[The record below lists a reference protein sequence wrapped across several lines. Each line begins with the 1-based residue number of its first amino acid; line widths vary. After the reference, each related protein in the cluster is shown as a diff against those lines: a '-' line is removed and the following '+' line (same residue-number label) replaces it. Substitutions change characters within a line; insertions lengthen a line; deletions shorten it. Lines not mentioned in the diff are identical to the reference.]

1 MEAQRKQTEALIA
14 AFAGEKAKR
23 EPPPFPVPAAAIP
36 SFVPF
41 DATVELWTDYSA
53 RFHTILG
60 ANSVPAEKR
69 AQVFLTNQSREIYK
83 LLSNLASQQSPVK
96 GINDLSLD
104 EGAVQVLD
112 RKPGETIQELAARIR
127 HDAVTCDFSEIH
139 DPLNEALRTR
149 FMCSVKNEAV
159 LKALFKIKDGELT
172 FARAITVAMET
183 EEAAKVAKE
192 TVYGSIKDNIHVV
205 YPSKSDPSQKSNAG
219 RDFPKGTCPRCGK
232 TDHKASDCPSRN
244 AVCHYCQKTGHLQT
258 VKGIRAVPQLQQ
270 NITMN
275 DKRFVFE
282 VDTGAG
288 DNFCTMAVWK
298 QLGNPTLLPT
308 TAAVALQG
316 TNSPSIPLQFTV
328 TKVPHLNLLGR
339 DAIVR
344 LGINVSALMG
354 LTTSSV
360 HPISNVTKPDI
371 NLQNACKQLC
381 QEFPDLFKPELGCL
395 KDVQLEVR
403 FKPDSKP
410 VFCKPRV
417 VPLAIQD
424 ELGKAYNA
432 GITRGVWQ
440 PTQFNDY
447 GTPVVPIRKATFPGQ
462 TKSTLRVCGDYSVT
476 VNPQLEE
483 HRYPMPRPEDLMQ
496 RLGGG
501 HGFTKIDL
509 ADAYNQI
516 QLSPESQKRLALSTH
531 RGVLL
536 QMRLPFGISSAP
548 GYFQELMDKLTC
560 DLQGVA
566 VYMDDILVSGATDSE
581 HLQNL
586 RSLLK
591 RLVEKGLRCRLEK
604 CSFAQS
610 SIEYLGHTLSRQGVS
625 KGKKVDA
632 VKLMPPPENVSTL
645 RSFLGS
651 VQFYGKFLPNLA
663 TITEPLHSLTK
674 KGTTWT
680 WKSEQAEAFQK
691 VKDLLSDDTVL
702 AHFDPSLPVGISCDA
717 SEVGIGA
724 VLFHRY
730 PDASERPI
738 CNASKTLTPTQ
749 RGYSQIQ
756 KEALAIIFALS
767 KFHQF
772 LYGRP
777 FILVTDHKPLLALFG
792 PTKATPALAAN
803 RLARWALML
812 SQYQYTI
819 EYRKT
824 SDHGNADALSRLPV
838 GPDSQFDEEEDMAD
852 VDTVCT
858 IKIIGSQLNPMDP
871 GILAKES
878 GKDPVISKVMKYTRE
893 GWPPNKGSEVEAKG
907 DMEIYRKLAISLSTA
922 HGCLLYG
929 SRVVI
934 PPSLQSQVLQL
945 LHLGHFG
952 MQRMKQL
959 ARTAVYWP
967 HIDSGIM
974 ELCHKCTTCAEHQNK
989 PPKPANHPWM
999 LPEKPW
1005 SRVHVDHAIN
1015 FLGSNWLVLID
1026 AFSKYPCIHPTSSTS
1041 TKSTTEL
1048 LEQDF
1053 AHFGYPHSIVSDN
1066 ATSFTSEEFQS
1077 WCRERGI
1084 IHLTGHQWSS
1094 RAPALQEFL
1103 MQYRRTPLADG
1114 YSPSELLNG
1123 RQIRAKI
1130 DTLLPSPAHMAQARQ
1145 AREATKAQ
1153 AQENPERVTPIY
1165 NIGTPCYALYCG
1177 PRQEKDPKWVPAV
1190 VTKVFGSR
1198 SVNVRVIPRG
1208 GTWRRHIEQLR
1219 PRYGVEEDADPG
1231 KVPTQEGQEMLMTNA
1246 PSIPEPPSVK
1256 PRAVRT
1262 NPRWPTGSEYGPG
1275 HPRRSTRQKP
1285 HH

>member
-1 MEAQRKQTEALIA
+1 
-14 AFAGEKAKR
+14 
-23 EPPPFPVPAAAIP
+23 
-36 SFVPF
+36 
-41 DATVELWTDYSA
+41 
-53 RFHTILG
+53 
-60 ANSVPAEKR
+60 
-69 AQVFLTNQSREIYK
+69 
-83 LLSNLASQQSPVK
+83 
-96 GINDLSLD
+96 
-104 EGAVQVLD
+104 
-112 RKPGETIQELAARIR
+112 
-127 HDAVTCDFSEIH
+127 
-139 DPLNEALRTR
+139 
-149 FMCSVKNEAV
+149 
-159 LKALFKIKDGELT
+159 
-172 FARAITVAMET
+172 
-183 EEAAKVAKE
+183 
-192 TVYGSIKDNIHVV
+192 
-205 YPSKSDPSQKSNAG
+205 
-219 RDFPKGTCPRCGK
+219 
-232 TDHKASDCPSRN
+232 
-244 AVCHYCQKTGHLQT
+244 
-258 VKGIRAVPQLQQ
+258 
-270 NITMN
+270 MN

-298 QLGNPTLLPT
+298 QLRNPTLLPT
-308 TAAVALQG
+308 TGQYEVANGEPLPTLGVCTAAVALQG

-360 HPISNVTKPDI
+360 HLISNVTKPDI

-424 ELGKAYNA
+424 ELGKAYKA

-447 GTPVVPIRKATFPGQ
+447 GTPVVPIRKAT
-462 TKSTLRVCGDYSVT
+462 L
-476 VNPQLEE
+476 
-483 HRYPMPRPEDLMQ
+483 PEDLMQ

-586 RSLLK
+586 HSLLK

-610 SIEYLGHTLSRQGVS
+610 SIEYFGHTLSRQGVS

-632 VKLMPPPENVSTL
+632 VKLMPPPENV
-645 RSFLGS
+645 
-651 VQFYGKFLPNLA
+651 
-663 TITEPLHSLTK
+663 
-674 KGTTWT
+674 
-680 WKSEQAEAFQK
+680 
-691 VKDLLSDDTVL
+691 
-702 AHFDPSLPVGISCDA
+702 
-717 SEVGIGA
+717 
-724 VLFHRY
+724 
-730 PDASERPI
+730 
-738 CNASKTLTPTQ
+738 
-749 RGYSQIQ
+749 
-756 KEALAIIFALS
+756 
-767 KFHQF
+767 
-772 LYGRP
+772 
-777 FILVTDHKPLLALFG
+777 
-792 PTKATPALAAN
+792 
-803 RLARWALML
+803 
-812 SQYQYTI
+812 
-819 EYRKT
+819 
-824 SDHGNADALSRLPV
+824 
-838 GPDSQFDEEEDMAD
+838 
-852 VDTVCT
+852 
-858 IKIIGSQLNPMDP
+858 
-871 GILAKES
+871 
-878 GKDPVISKVMKYTRE
+878 
-893 GWPPNKGSEVEAKG
+893 
-907 DMEIYRKLAISLSTA
+907 
-922 HGCLLYG
+922 
-929 SRVVI
+929 
-934 PPSLQSQVLQL
+934 
-945 LHLGHFG
+945 
-952 MQRMKQL
+952 
-959 ARTAVYWP
+959 
-967 HIDSGIM
+967 
-974 ELCHKCTTCAEHQNK
+974 
-989 PPKPANHPWM
+989 
-999 LPEKPW
+999 
-1005 SRVHVDHAIN
+1005 
-1015 FLGSNWLVLID
+1015 
-1026 AFSKYPCIHPTSSTS
+1026 
-1041 TKSTTEL
+1041 
-1048 LEQDF
+1048 
-1053 AHFGYPHSIVSDN
+1053 
-1066 ATSFTSEEFQS
+1066 
-1077 WCRERGI
+1077 
-1084 IHLTGHQWSS
+1084 
-1094 RAPALQEFL
+1094 L

-1177 PRQEKDPKWVPAV
+1177 HRQEKDPKWVPAV

-1219 PRYGVEEDADPG
+1219 LRYGVEEDADPG
-1231 KVPTQEGQEMLMTNA
+1231 EVPTQEGQEMLMTNA

>member
-1 MEAQRKQTEALIA
+1 
-14 AFAGEKAKR
+14 
-23 EPPPFPVPAAAIP
+23 
-36 SFVPF
+36 
-41 DATVELWTDYSA
+41 
-53 RFHTILG
+53 
-60 ANSVPAEKR
+60 
-69 AQVFLTNQSREIYK
+69 
-83 LLSNLASQQSPVK
+83 
-96 GINDLSLD
+96 
-104 EGAVQVLD
+104 
-112 RKPGETIQELAARIR
+112 
-127 HDAVTCDFSEIH
+127 
-139 DPLNEALRTR
+139 
-149 FMCSVKNEAV
+149 
-159 LKALFKIKDGELT
+159 
-172 FARAITVAMET
+172 
-183 EEAAKVAKE
+183 
-192 TVYGSIKDNIHVV
+192 
-205 YPSKSDPSQKSNAG
+205 
-219 RDFPKGTCPRCGK
+219 
-232 TDHKASDCPSRN
+232 
-244 AVCHYCQKTGHLQT
+244 
-258 VKGIRAVPQLQQ
+258 
-270 NITMN
+270 
-275 DKRFVFE
+275 
-282 VDTGAG
+282 
-288 DNFCTMAVWK
+288 
-298 QLGNPTLLPT
+298 
-308 TAAVALQG
+308 
-316 TNSPSIPLQFTV
+316 
-328 TKVPHLNLLGR
+328 
-339 DAIVR
+339 
-344 LGINVSALMG
+344 
-354 LTTSSV
+354 
-360 HPISNVTKPDI
+360 
-371 NLQNACKQLC
+371 
-381 QEFPDLFKPELGCL
+381 
-395 KDVQLEVR
+395 
-403 FKPDSKP
+403 
-410 VFCKPRV
+410 
-417 VPLAIQD
+417 
-424 ELGKAYNA
+424 
-432 GITRGVWQ
+432 
-440 PTQFNDY
+440 
-447 GTPVVPIRKATFPGQ
+447 
-462 TKSTLRVCGDYSVT
+462 
-476 VNPQLEE
+476 
-483 HRYPMPRPEDLMQ
+483 MPRPEDLMQ

-586 RSLLK
+586 RALLK

-610 SIEYLGHTLSRQGVS
+610 SIEYLGHTLSQQGVS

-663 TITEPLHSLTK
+663 TITEPHHSLTK

-1084 IHLTGHQWSS
+1084 IHLTGAPYHPATNGAAERLVQTFKQALSKSS
-1094 RAPALQEFL
+1094 LPPRAALQEFL

-1114 YSPSELLNG
+1114 YSP
-1123 RQIRAKI
+1123 K
-1130 DTLLPSPAHMAQARQ
+1130 
-1145 AREATKAQ
+1145 
-1153 AQENPERVTPIY
+1153 
-1165 NIGTPCYALYCG
+1165 
-1177 PRQEKDPKWVPAV
+1177 
-1190 VTKVFGSR
+1190 
-1198 SVNVRVIPRG
+1198 
-1208 GTWRRHIEQLR
+1208 
-1219 PRYGVEEDADPG
+1219 
-1231 KVPTQEGQEMLMTNA
+1231 
-1246 PSIPEPPSVK
+1246 
-1256 PRAVRT
+1256 
-1262 NPRWPTGSEYGPG
+1262 
-1275 HPRRSTRQKP
+1275 
-1285 HH
+1285 

>member
-1 MEAQRKQTEALIA
+1 MPESQR
-14 AFAGEKAKR
+14 G
-23 EPPPFPVPAAAIP
+23 V
-36 SFVPF
+36 S
-41 DATVELWTDYSA
+41 
-53 RFHTILG
+53 
-60 ANSVPAEKR
+60 
-69 AQVFLTNQSREIYK
+69 
-83 LLSNLASQQSPVK
+83 LLP
-96 GINDLSLD
+96 
-104 EGAVQVLD
+104 
-112 RKPGETIQELAARIR
+112 
-127 HDAVTCDFSEIH
+127 
-139 DPLNEALRTR
+139 
-149 FMCSVKNEAV
+149 
-159 LKALFKIKDGELT
+159 KDGTSPESVCLQMK
-172 FARAITVAMET
+172 RGQQQPVNIIT
-183 EEAAKVAKE
+183 
-192 TVYGSIKDNIHVV
+192 KDRI
-205 YPSKSDPSQKSNAG
+205 
-219 RDFPKGTCPRCGK
+219 
-232 TDHKASDCPSRN
+232 
-244 AVCHYCQKTGHLQT
+244 QT
-258 VKGIRAVPQLQQ
+258 VKGIRAAPQLQQ

-308 TAAVALQG
+308 TGQYEVANG
-316 TNSPSIPLQFTV
+316 
-328 TKVPHLNLLGR
+328 
-339 DAIVR
+339 
-344 LGINVSALMG
+344 
-354 LTTSSV
+354 
-360 HPISNVTKPDI
+360 
-371 NLQNACKQLC
+371 
-381 QEFPDLFKPELGCL
+381 
-395 KDVQLEVR
+395 
-403 FKPDSKP
+403 
-410 VFCKPRV
+410 
-417 VPLAIQD
+417 
-424 ELGKAYNA
+424 
-432 GITRGVWQ
+432 
-440 PTQFNDY
+440 
-447 GTPVVPIRKATFPGQ
+447 
-462 TKSTLRVCGDYSVT
+462 
-476 VNPQLEE
+476 
-483 HRYPMPRPEDLMQ
+483 
-496 RLGGG
+496 
-501 HGFTKIDL
+501 
-509 ADAYNQI
+509 
-516 QLSPESQKRLALSTH
+516 
-531 RGVLL
+531 
-536 QMRLPFGISSAP
+536 
-548 GYFQELMDKLTC
+548 
-560 DLQGVA
+560 
-566 VYMDDILVSGATDSE
+566 
-581 HLQNL
+581 
-586 RSLLK
+586 
-591 RLVEKGLRCRLEK
+591 
-604 CSFAQS
+604 
-610 SIEYLGHTLSRQGVS
+610 
-625 KGKKVDA
+625 
-632 VKLMPPPENVSTL
+632 
-645 RSFLGS
+645 
-651 VQFYGKFLPNLA
+651 
-663 TITEPLHSLTK
+663 EPLPTLGVCTA
-674 KGTTWT
+674 
-680 WKSEQAEAFQK
+680 AEAFQK
-691 VKDLLSDDTVL
+691 VKDIYSPRIQCWPTLI
-702 AHFDPSLPVGISCDA
+702 P
-717 SEVGIGA
+717 
-724 VLFHRY
+724 RYQY

-819 EYRKT
+819 KYRKT

-838 GPDSQFDEEEDMAD
+838 RPDSQFDAEEDMAD

-878 GKDPVISKVMKYTRE
+878 GKDPVISKVMKFTRE
-893 GWPPNKGSEVEAKG
+893 
-907 DMEIYRKLAISLSTA
+907 A

-1015 FLGSNWLVLID
+1015 FLGSNWLVLIN

-1048 LEQDF
+1048 LEQDY

-1084 IHLTGHQWSS
+1084 IHLTG
-1094 RAPALQEFL
+1094 APYHPA
-1103 MQYRRTPLADG
+1103 T
-1114 YSPSELLNG
+1114 NG
-1123 RQIRAKI
+1123 AAER
-1130 DTLLPSPAHMAQARQ
+1130 LARQ

-1165 NIGTPCYALYCG
+1165 NIGTPCCALYCG

-1198 SVNVRVIPRG
+1198 SVNVRVIPKG

-1231 KVPTQEGQEMLMTNA
+1231 EVPTQEGQEMLMTNA

-1262 NPRWPTGSEYGPG
+1262 YPRWPTGSEYGPG

>member
-1 MEAQRKQTEALIA
+1 MAETDKLIELLQQQMEAQRKQTEALIA

-23 EPPPFPVPAAAIP
+23 EPPLFPVPAAAIP

-53 RFHTILG
+53 RFHTFLG

-104 EGAVQVLD
+104 EVEEYMRSQFDPTRYIVRERFKFWTEMN

-139 DPLNEALRTR
+139 DPLDEALRTR

-205 YPSKSDPSQKSNAG
+205 HPSKSDPSQKSNAG

-244 AVCHYCQKTGHLQT
+244 AVCHYCQKTGHLQSQKKRSQQQPVNIITKHRIQT

-308 TAAVALQG
+308 TGQYEVANGEQLPTLGVCTAAVALQG

-371 NLQNACKQLC
+371 NLQNSCKQLC
-381 QEFPDLFKPELGCL
+381 QEFPDLFKPKLGCL

-403 FKPDSKP
+403 FKLDSKP

-417 VPLAIQD
+417 VSLAIQD
-424 ELGKAYNA
+424 ELGKAYKA

-447 GTPVVPIRKATFPGQ
+447 GTPVVPIRKATLPGQ

-531 RGVLL
+531 RGVFL

-610 SIEYLGHTLSRQGVS
+610 SIEYLGYTLSRQGVS

-632 VKLMPPPENVSTL
+632 VKL
-645 RSFLGS
+645 
-651 VQFYGKFLPNLA
+651 
-663 TITEPLHSLTK
+663 
-674 KGTTWT
+674 
-680 WKSEQAEAFQK
+680 
-691 VKDLLSDDTVL
+691 
-702 AHFDPSLPVGISCDA
+702 
-717 SEVGIGA
+717 
-724 VLFHRY
+724 
-730 PDASERPI
+730 
-738 CNASKTLTPTQ
+738 
-749 RGYSQIQ
+749 
-756 KEALAIIFALS
+756 
-767 KFHQF
+767 
-772 LYGRP
+772 
-777 FILVTDHKPLLALFG
+777 
-792 PTKATPALAAN
+792 
-803 RLARWALML
+803 
-812 SQYQYTI
+812 
-819 EYRKT
+819 
-824 SDHGNADALSRLPV
+824 
-838 GPDSQFDEEEDMAD
+838 
-852 VDTVCT
+852 
-858 IKIIGSQLNPMDP
+858 
-871 GILAKES
+871 
-878 GKDPVISKVMKYTRE
+878 
-893 GWPPNKGSEVEAKG
+893 
-907 DMEIYRKLAISLSTA
+907 
-922 HGCLLYG
+922 
-929 SRVVI
+929 I
-934 PPSLQSQVLQL
+934 PP
-945 LHLGHFG
+945 
-952 MQRMKQL
+952 
-959 ARTAVYWP
+959 
-967 HIDSGIM
+967 
-974 ELCHKCTTCAEHQNK
+974 
-989 PPKPANHPWM
+989 
-999 LPEKPW
+999 
-1005 SRVHVDHAIN
+1005 
-1015 FLGSNWLVLID
+1015 
-1026 AFSKYPCIHPTSSTS
+1026 
-1041 TKSTTEL
+1041 
-1048 LEQDF
+1048 
-1053 AHFGYPHSIVSDN
+1053 
-1066 ATSFTSEEFQS
+1066 
-1077 WCRERGI
+1077 
-1084 IHLTGHQWSS
+1084 
-1094 RAPALQEFL
+1094 
-1103 MQYRRTPLADG
+1103 
-1114 YSPSELLNG
+1114 
-1123 RQIRAKI
+1123 
-1130 DTLLPSPAHMAQARQ
+1130 LLPSPAHMAQARQ
-1145 AREATKAQ
+1145 AREATIAQ
-1153 AQENPERVTPIY
+1153 AQGNPERVTPIY

-1177 PRQEKDPKWVPAV
+1177 PRQEKDSKWVPAV
-1190 VTKVFGSR
+1190 
-1198 SVNVRVIPRG
+1198 
-1208 GTWRRHIEQLR
+1208 
-1219 PRYGVEEDADPG
+1219 
-1231 KVPTQEGQEMLMTNA
+1231 
-1246 PSIPEPPSVK
+1246 
-1256 PRAVRT
+1256 
-1262 NPRWPTGSEYGPG
+1262 
-1275 HPRRSTRQKP
+1275 
-1285 HH
+1285 

>member
-1 MEAQRKQTEALIA
+1 MAETDKLIELLQQQMEAQRKQTEALIA

-23 EPPPFPVPAAAIP
+23 EPPPFPVPAAVIP

-53 RFHTILG
+53 RFHTFLG

-69 AQVFLTNQSREIYK
+69 AQVFLTNHSREIYK

-104 EGAVQVLD
+104 EVEEYMRSQFDPTRYIVRERFKFWTEMN
-112 RKPGETIQELAARIR
+112 RKPGETIQELAARIS

-139 DPLNEALRTR
+139 DPLDEALRTR

-205 YPSKSDPSQKSNAG
+205 HSSKSDPSQKSNAG

-232 TDHKASDCPSRN
+232 TDHMTKPLTARVATRCVTTAKRRDISM
-244 AVCHYCQKTGHLQT
+244 
-258 VKGIRAVPQLQQ
+258 KGIRAVPQLQQ

-308 TAAVALQG
+308 TGQYEVANGEPLPTLGVCTAAVALQG

-424 ELGKAYNA
+424 ELGKAY
-432 GITRGVWQ
+432 ITRGVWQ

-447 GTPVVPIRKATFPGQ
+447 GTPVVPIRKATLPGQ

-566 VYMDDILVSGATDSE
+566 VYMDDIL
-581 HLQNL
+581 
-586 RSLLK
+586 
-591 RLVEKGLRCRLEK
+591 
-604 CSFAQS
+604 
-610 SIEYLGHTLSRQGVS
+610 GVS

-632 VKLMPPPENVSTL
+632 VKLMPPPENV
-645 RSFLGS
+645 
-651 VQFYGKFLPNLA
+651 
-663 TITEPLHSLTK
+663 
-674 KGTTWT
+674 
-680 WKSEQAEAFQK
+680 
-691 VKDLLSDDTVL
+691 
-702 AHFDPSLPVGISCDA
+702 
-717 SEVGIGA
+717 
-724 VLFHRY
+724 
-730 PDASERPI
+730 
-738 CNASKTLTPTQ
+738 
-749 RGYSQIQ
+749 
-756 KEALAIIFALS
+756 
-767 KFHQF
+767 
-772 LYGRP
+772 
-777 FILVTDHKPLLALFG
+777 
-792 PTKATPALAAN
+792 
-803 RLARWALML
+803 
-812 SQYQYTI
+812 
-819 EYRKT
+819 
-824 SDHGNADALSRLPV
+824 
-838 GPDSQFDEEEDMAD
+838 
-852 VDTVCT
+852 
-858 IKIIGSQLNPMDP
+858 
-871 GILAKES
+871 
-878 GKDPVISKVMKYTRE
+878 
-893 GWPPNKGSEVEAKG
+893 
-907 DMEIYRKLAISLSTA
+907 
-922 HGCLLYG
+922 
-929 SRVVI
+929 
-934 PPSLQSQVLQL
+934 
-945 LHLGHFG
+945 
-952 MQRMKQL
+952 
-959 ARTAVYWP
+959 
-967 HIDSGIM
+967 
-974 ELCHKCTTCAEHQNK
+974 
-989 PPKPANHPWM
+989 
-999 LPEKPW
+999 
-1005 SRVHVDHAIN
+1005 
-1015 FLGSNWLVLID
+1015 
-1026 AFSKYPCIHPTSSTS
+1026 
-1041 TKSTTEL
+1041 
-1048 LEQDF
+1048 
-1053 AHFGYPHSIVSDN
+1053 
-1066 ATSFTSEEFQS
+1066 
-1077 WCRERGI
+1077 
-1084 IHLTGHQWSS
+1084 
-1094 RAPALQEFL
+1094 L

-1219 PRYGVEEDADPG
+1219 LRYGVEEDADPG
-1231 KVPTQEGQEMLMTNA
+1231 EVPTQEGQEMLMTNA

>member
-1 MEAQRKQTEALIA
+1 MAETDKLIELLQQQMEAQRKQTEALIA

-53 RFHTILG
+53 RFHTFLG

-104 EGAVQVLD
+104 EVEEYMRSQFDPTRYIIRERFKFLTEMN

-139 DPLNEALRTR
+139 DPLDEALRTR

-205 YPSKSDPSQKSNAG
+205 HPSKSDPSQKSNAG
-219 RDFPKGTCPRCGK
+219 RDFPKGTCPWCGK

-244 AVCHYCQKTGHLQT
+244 AVCHYCQKTGHLQS
-258 VKGIRAVPQLQQ
+258 VCLQ
-270 NITMN
+270 
-275 DKRFVFE
+275 KRR
-282 VDTGAG
+282 
-288 DNFCTMAVWK
+288 
-298 QLGNPTLLPT
+298 
-308 TAAVALQG
+308 AAVALQG

-328 TKVPHLNLLGR
+328 TKVPHLNLFGR
-339 DAIVR
+339 DTIVR

-424 ELGKAYNA
+424 E
-432 GITRGVWQ
+432 
-440 PTQFNDY
+440 FNDY
-447 GTPVVPIRKATFPGQ
+447 GTPEVPIRKATLPGQ

-604 CSFAQS
+604 CSFAQ
-610 SIEYLGHTLSRQGVS
+610 
-625 KGKKVDA
+625 A
-632 VKLMPPPENVSTL
+632 
-645 RSFLGS
+645 
-651 VQFYGKFLPNLA
+651 
-663 TITEPLHSLTK
+663 
-674 KGTTWT
+674 
-680 WKSEQAEAFQK
+680 
-691 VKDLLSDDTVL
+691 
-702 AHFDPSLPVGISCDA
+702 
-717 SEVGIGA
+717 
-724 VLFHRY
+724 
-730 PDASERPI
+730 
-738 CNASKTLTPTQ
+738 
-749 RGYSQIQ
+749 
-756 KEALAIIFALS
+756 
-767 KFHQF
+767 
-772 LYGRP
+772 
-777 FILVTDHKPLLALFG
+777 
-792 PTKATPALAAN
+792 
-803 RLARWALML
+803 
-812 SQYQYTI
+812 
-819 EYRKT
+819 
-824 SDHGNADALSRLPV
+824 
-838 GPDSQFDEEEDMAD
+838 
-852 VDTVCT
+852 
-858 IKIIGSQLNPMDP
+858 
-871 GILAKES
+871 
-878 GKDPVISKVMKYTRE
+878 
-893 GWPPNKGSEVEAKG
+893 
-907 DMEIYRKLAISLSTA
+907 
-922 HGCLLYG
+922 
-929 SRVVI
+929 
-934 PPSLQSQVLQL
+934 
-945 LHLGHFG
+945 
-952 MQRMKQL
+952 
-959 ARTAVYWP
+959 
-967 HIDSGIM
+967 
-974 ELCHKCTTCAEHQNK
+974 
-989 PPKPANHPWM
+989 
-999 LPEKPW
+999 
-1005 SRVHVDHAIN
+1005 
-1015 FLGSNWLVLID
+1015 
-1026 AFSKYPCIHPTSSTS
+1026 
-1041 TKSTTEL
+1041 
-1048 LEQDF
+1048 
-1053 AHFGYPHSIVSDN
+1053 
-1066 ATSFTSEEFQS
+1066 
-1077 WCRERGI
+1077 
-1084 IHLTGHQWSS
+1084 
-1094 RAPALQEFL
+1094 
-1103 MQYRRTPLADG
+1103 
-1114 YSPSELLNG
+1114 
-1123 RQIRAKI
+1123 
-1130 DTLLPSPAHMAQARQ
+1130 
-1145 AREATKAQ
+1145 
-1153 AQENPERVTPIY
+1153 
-1165 NIGTPCYALYCG
+1165 
-1177 PRQEKDPKWVPAV
+1177 
-1190 VTKVFGSR
+1190 
-1198 SVNVRVIPRG
+1198 
-1208 GTWRRHIEQLR
+1208 
-1219 PRYGVEEDADPG
+1219 
-1231 KVPTQEGQEMLMTNA
+1231 
-1246 PSIPEPPSVK
+1246 
-1256 PRAVRT
+1256 
-1262 NPRWPTGSEYGPG
+1262 
-1275 HPRRSTRQKP
+1275 
-1285 HH
+1285 

>member
-1 MEAQRKQTEALIA
+1 
-14 AFAGEKAKR
+14 
-23 EPPPFPVPAAAIP
+23 
-36 SFVPF
+36 
-41 DATVELWTDYSA
+41 
-53 RFHTILG
+53 
-60 ANSVPAEKR
+60 
-69 AQVFLTNQSREIYK
+69 
-83 LLSNLASQQSPVK
+83 
-96 GINDLSLD
+96 
-104 EGAVQVLD
+104 
-112 RKPGETIQELAARIR
+112 
-127 HDAVTCDFSEIH
+127 
-139 DPLNEALRTR
+139 
-149 FMCSVKNEAV
+149 
-159 LKALFKIKDGELT
+159 
-172 FARAITVAMET
+172 MET

-205 YPSKSDPSQKSNAG
+205 HSSKSDPSQ
-219 RDFPKGTCPRCGK
+219 RVTLDETPKGTCPRCGK
-232 TDHKASDCPSRN
+232 TDHMTKPLTARVATRSSCITGYEQSQHTS
-244 AVCHYCQKTGHLQT
+244 AVHSY
-258 VKGIRAVPQLQQ
+258 
-270 NITMN
+270 
-275 DKRFVFE
+275 
-282 VDTGAG
+282 
-288 DNFCTMAVWK
+288 
-298 QLGNPTLLPT
+298 
-308 TAAVALQG
+308 
-316 TNSPSIPLQFTV
+316 
-328 TKVPHLNLLGR
+328 KVPHLNLLGR

-395 KDVQLEVR
+395 KDVQLEPSR
-403 FKPDSKP
+403 MNSARP
-410 VFCKPRV
+410 
-417 VPLAIQD
+417 
-424 ELGKAYNA
+424 
-432 GITRGVWQ
+432 TRQGLLE
-440 PTQFNDY
+440 
-447 GTPVVPIRKATFPGQ
+447 GQ

-610 SIEYLGHTLSRQGVS
+610 SIEYFGHTLSRQGVS

-632 VKLMPPPENVSTL
+632 VKLMPPPENV
-645 RSFLGS
+645 
-651 VQFYGKFLPNLA
+651 
-663 TITEPLHSLTK
+663 
-674 KGTTWT
+674 
-680 WKSEQAEAFQK
+680 
-691 VKDLLSDDTVL
+691 
-702 AHFDPSLPVGISCDA
+702 
-717 SEVGIGA
+717 
-724 VLFHRY
+724 
-730 PDASERPI
+730 
-738 CNASKTLTPTQ
+738 
-749 RGYSQIQ
+749 
-756 KEALAIIFALS
+756 
-767 KFHQF
+767 
-772 LYGRP
+772 
-777 FILVTDHKPLLALFG
+777 
-792 PTKATPALAAN
+792 
-803 RLARWALML
+803 
-812 SQYQYTI
+812 
-819 EYRKT
+819 
-824 SDHGNADALSRLPV
+824 
-838 GPDSQFDEEEDMAD
+838 
-852 VDTVCT
+852 
-858 IKIIGSQLNPMDP
+858 
-871 GILAKES
+871 
-878 GKDPVISKVMKYTRE
+878 
-893 GWPPNKGSEVEAKG
+893 
-907 DMEIYRKLAISLSTA
+907 
-922 HGCLLYG
+922 
-929 SRVVI
+929 
-934 PPSLQSQVLQL
+934 
-945 LHLGHFG
+945 
-952 MQRMKQL
+952 
-959 ARTAVYWP
+959 
-967 HIDSGIM
+967 
-974 ELCHKCTTCAEHQNK
+974 
-989 PPKPANHPWM
+989 
-999 LPEKPW
+999 
-1005 SRVHVDHAIN
+1005 
-1015 FLGSNWLVLID
+1015 
-1026 AFSKYPCIHPTSSTS
+1026 
-1041 TKSTTEL
+1041 
-1048 LEQDF
+1048 
-1053 AHFGYPHSIVSDN
+1053 
-1066 ATSFTSEEFQS
+1066 
-1077 WCRERGI
+1077 
-1084 IHLTGHQWSS
+1084 
-1094 RAPALQEFL
+1094 L

-1219 PRYGVEEDADPG
+1219 LRYGVEEDADPG
-1231 KVPTQEGQEMLMTNA
+1231 EVPTQEGQEMLMTNA